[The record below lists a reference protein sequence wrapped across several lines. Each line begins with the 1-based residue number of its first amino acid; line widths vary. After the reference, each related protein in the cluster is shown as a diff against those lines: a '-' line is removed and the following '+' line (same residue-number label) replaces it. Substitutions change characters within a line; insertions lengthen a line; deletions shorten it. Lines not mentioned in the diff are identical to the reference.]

1 MSGGPKLNAFM
12 AACGALAAGLGVVGA
27 SLPFLPHKDQP
38 ASVSTAPEKPKEE
51 TVRACNDA
59 EKEVVRAALNNYGRR
74 AVEEC
79 YHFTKDR
86 AAEVNACDV
95 DLVSRRINARGQYK
109 WVGGLRKD
117 DQNFNAAFST
127 DFSGTE
133 LRVNVTS
140 RSRDSDAKCETLD
153 KASR

>member
-12 AACGALAAGLGVVGA
+12 AACGAIAAGLGVVGA
-27 SLPFLPHKDQP
+27 SLPFLQNNDKP
-38 ASVSTAPEKPKEE
+38 ATVAPAPKEE
-51 TVRACNDA
+51 TTRACSDA

-79 YHFTKDR
+79 YRFTKDR
-86 AAEVNACDV
+86 VAEVNSCDV

-109 WVGGLRKD
+109 WIGGLRKD

-153 KASR
+153 RSKG

>member
-27 SLPFLPHKDQP
+27 SLPFLSPKDKP
-38 ASVSTAPEKPKEE
+38 AAVSAAPPPKEE
-51 TVRACNDA
+51 TLRACTDA

-79 YHFTKDR
+79 YHFSKDR
-86 AAEVNACDV
+86 SADVNSCDV

-109 WVGGLRKD
+109 WVGGIRKD

-133 LRVNVTS
+133 LRMNILS

-153 KASR
+153 RNTR